1 MFNVSFP
8 FLLFPSF
15 SFHWSSQL
23 LNPLLRLV
31 DQWKDKERDERNE
44 TQEINNETNDKPLVV
59 NQSMVVMLIDYW
71 FLATSGS
78 SFVLFL
84 VK

>member
-1 MFNVSFP
+1 MKSCPIPRHQDVNSFT
-8 FLLFPSF
+8 
-15 SFHWSSQL
+15 
-23 LNPLLRLV
+23 
-31 DQWKDKERDERNE
+31 RNK
-44 TQEINNETNDKPLVV
+44 DKPLVV